1 MRVKVHAVI
10 RKVVTFTL
18 DEDYGMTEDEIRDKA
33 WDVAYD
39 YVGNSE
45 DLQDVDWEVLEGE
58 ED

>member
-1 MRVKVHAVI
+1 MKVEVHAVI

-18 DEDYGMTEDEIRDKA
+18 DEDYDMTEDEIRDKA

-45 DLQDVDWEVLEGE
+45 DLQDIDWEVIEGE

>member
-1 MRVKVHAVI
+1 MKVKVHAVI

-18 DEDYGMTEDEIRDKA
+18 DEDYDMTEDEIRDKA

-45 DLQDVDWEVLEGE
+45 DLQDVDWEVIEGE
-58 ED
+58 G

>member
-1 MRVKVHAVI
+1 MKVKVYAVI

-18 DEDYGMTEDEIRDKA
+18 DEDYDMTEGEIRDKA

-45 DLQDVDWEVLEGE
+45 DLQDVDWEVIEGE
-58 ED
+58 G

>member
-1 MRVKVHAVI
+1 MKVKVYAVI

-18 DEDYGMTEDEIRDKA
+18 DEYYDMTEDEIQDKA

-45 DLQDVDWEVLEGE
+45 DLQDVDWEVIEGE

>member
-1 MRVKVHAVI
+1 MKVKVYAVI

-18 DEDYGMTEDEIRDKA
+18 DEDYDMTEDEIQDKA

-45 DLQDVDWEVLEGE
+45 DLQDVDWEVIEGE

>member
-1 MRVKVHAVI
+1 MKVTVYAVI

-18 DEDYGMTEDEIRDKA
+18 DEDYDMTEGEIRDKA

-45 DLQDVDWEVLEGE
+45 DLQDVDWEIIEGE
-58 ED
+58 G

>member
-1 MRVKVHAVI
+1 MKVKVYAVI

-18 DEDYGMTEDEIRDKA
+18 DEDYDMTEDEIQDKA

-45 DLQDVDWEVLEGE
+45 ALQDVDWEVIEGE

>member
-1 MRVKVHAVI
+1 MKVKVYAVI

-18 DEDYGMTEDEIRDKA
+18 DEDYDMTEDEIRDKA

-45 DLQDVDWEVLEGE
+45 DLQDVDWEVIEGE
-58 ED
+58 D

>member
-1 MRVKVHAVI
+1 MKVKVYAVI

-18 DEDYGMTEDEIRDKA
+18 DEDYDMTEDEIRDKA

-45 DLQDVDWEVLEGE
+45 DLQDVDWEVIEGE
-58 ED
+58 G

>member
-1 MRVKVHAVI
+1 MKVKVYAVI

-18 DEDYGMTEDEIRDKA
+18 DEDYDMTYDEIRDKA

-45 DLQDVDWEVLEGE
+45 DLQDVDWEIIEGE
-58 ED
+58 EF

>member
-18 DEDYGMTEDEIRDKA
+18 DEDYDMTEDEIRDKA